1 MDDTVKPPAH
11 GNAVLSLEDVQLFYP
26 LSFRV
31 LGTEKHFVLNGV
43 SLDLCAGQTLGIV
56 GRNGSGKSSLLKVLA
71 GVLEPDEGRVI
82 RHKPDLSVS
91 LLTLA
96 LGFQER
102 LTGRENAIMGCL
114 MAGRSRAEAESLLPE
129 IIEFSGLAE
138 VFDDRIV
145 SYSSGMRARLG
156 FSVAYYNQADVVLID
171 EVLGVGDHEFRI
183 KSREAIFKAV
193 QSDRTVVM
201 VSHDEVSLAELCD
214 SLVWLENGRAV
225 MHGPP
230 HLVLETYHEYDHIV
244 KEMSRTFGLSPQEYR
259 ARPDNADP
267 LLRINNLRAG
277 IKRER
282 ESQIQARFLEPDSA
296 VKYVYP
302 RRIENLSQIVL
313 EDCGDTVWV
322 ENSREMVR
330 GEDHAVRTLYL
341 QYEDLLANLARLSK
355 LKPREVRQTAVS
367 QLLVDTLY
375 QYGKVRDA

>member
-1 MDDTVKPPAH
+1 MQEASMPDGQSTL
-11 GNAVLSLEDVQLFYP
+11 VLSLQDVHLFYP
-26 LSFRV
+26 LSLRV
-31 LGTEKHFVLNGV
+31 LGADQHFVLNGI

-71 GVLEPDEGRVI
+71 GVLAPDEGQVV

-91 LLTLA
+91 LLTLQ

-102 LTGRENAIMGCL
+102 LTGRENAILGCL
-114 MAGRSRAEAESLLPE
+114 LAGRSRREAEALLPE

-138 VFDDRIV
+138 VFDDSIV

-156 FSVAYYNQADVVLID
+156 FSVAYFNQADVVLID

-183 KSREAIFKAV
+183 KSRDAVFNAV

-201 VSHDEVSLAELCD
+201 ASHDEVALAELCD
-214 SLVWLENGRAV
+214 SLIWLENGRNV

-230 HLVLETYHEYDHIV
+230 HEVLETYHEYDHIV
-244 KEMSRTFGLSPQEYR
+244 KEMSRSFGMSPQEYR
-259 ARPDNADP
+259 ALPENIDP
-267 LLRINNLRAG
+267 LLRIRNLRAG

-282 ESQIQARFLEPDSA
+282 ESQIRARFLEPDSA
-296 VKYVYP
+296 VKYCYP

-322 ENSREMVR
+322 ENARELLR
-330 GEDHAVRTLYL
+330 GEDHTVRTLYL
-341 QYEDLLANLARLSK
+341 QYEDLLASLARLSK
-355 LKPREVRQTAVS
+355 LKPREVRQTAVTR
-367 QLLVDTLY
+367 LLVDTLY
-375 QYGKVRDA
+375 QYGRVRDA